1 MSIFAK
7 MGKEL
12 RKTIPELSYL
22 LTEVE
27 KRYGRRLA
35 TSSDFEALSVIIEH
49 ESGDVI
55 SASTLKRLWGYV
67 TMKPVPRQSTLDV
80 LSRYV
85 GNKNFYSFCQH
96 IKNDNLF
103 ESRFFSTK
111 SVLASDLNPG
121 AILII
126 GWAPDRLVQLEY
138 LGGGEFV
145 VKKSENSKLL
155 ENDRFM
161 ATCFYI
167 GYPLLIP
174 RILRGGEYTPS
185 YIAGATEGLNR
196 LEIIGGGENV
206 NKQPAQYLN
215 SAAQAP
221 AQDAP
226 VSMKSGSQEPPHTP
240 QEKEQ

>member
-1 MSIFAK
+1 MSIFAE

-111 SVLASDLNPG
+111 SVMSSDLEQG
-121 AILII
+121 AEILI

-145 VKKSENSKLL
+145 VRKSENSKLMVD
-155 ENDRFM
+155 DRFM

-174 RILRGGEYTPS
+174 RILRSGEYTPS

-196 LEIIGGGENV
+196 LEIIGGGENLS
-206 NKQPAQYLN
+206 KPAPQYLIPT
-215 SAAQAP
+215 AQAP
-221 AQDAP
+221 AQAGPSSNTNAP
-226 VSMKSGSQEPPHTP
+226 QASGRRSKSR
-240 QEKEQ
+240 KR

>member
-1 MSIFAK
+1 MSIFAE

-111 SVLASDLNPG
+111 SVMSSDLEQG
-121 AILII
+121 AEILI

-145 VKKSENSKLL
+145 VRKSENSKLMVD
-155 ENDRFM
+155 DRFM

-174 RILRGGEYTPS
+174 RILRSGEYTPS

-196 LEIIGGGENV
+196 LEIIGGGRISV
-206 NKQPAQYLN
+206 SPLLN
-215 SAAQAP
+215 I
-221 AQDAP
+221 
-226 VSMKSGSQEPPHTP
+226 
-240 QEKEQ
+240 

>member
-1 MSIFAK
+1 MSIFAE

-111 SVLASDLNPG
+111 SVMSSDLEQG
-121 AILII
+121 AEILI

-145 VKKSENSKLL
+145 VRKSENSKLMV
-155 ENDRFM
+155 NDRFM

-174 RILRGGEYTPS
+174 RILRSGEYTPS

-196 LEIIGGGENV
+196 LEIIGGGRISV
-206 NKQPAQYLN
+206 SPLLN
-215 SAAQAP
+215 I
-221 AQDAP
+221 
-226 VSMKSGSQEPPHTP
+226 
-240 QEKEQ
+240 